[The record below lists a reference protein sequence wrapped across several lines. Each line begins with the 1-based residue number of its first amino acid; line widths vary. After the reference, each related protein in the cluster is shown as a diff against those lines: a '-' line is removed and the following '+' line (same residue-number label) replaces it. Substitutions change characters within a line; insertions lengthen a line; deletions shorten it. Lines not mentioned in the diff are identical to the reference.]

1 MAAETM
7 AGMVRLKPSAATAVV
22 GKVLPMNMLRTTKM
36 LMLAVH
42 AVSASDRKLTKAEM
56 ILAMRRDDG
65 QLAALLGLPSPV
77 VSSMDE
83 HREFNEMFAA
93 LDCQRGTRSVVT
105 FDEFHEY
112 VDGQFKLRVAAAQK
126 QLALAVACVG
136 GLGLLLLAYCY
147 QARSHKRREH
157 DKSS

>member
-1 MAAETM
+1 MVAETM
-7 AGMVRLKPSAATAVV
+7 AGMVRSKPSAATAVV
-22 GKVLPMNMLRTTKM
+22 GKVVSTDTLRTMKL
-36 LMLAVH
+36 LMIALH
-42 AVSASDRKLTKAEM
+42 AVSGSDRKLTKAEL

-83 HREFNEMFAA
+83 HREFNGMFEA
-93 LDCQRGTRSVVT
+93 LDCQRGTRSVIT
-105 FDEFHEY
+105 FDEFHKY
-112 VDGQFKLRVAAAQK
+112 IDGQFTLRVAAAQK

-136 GLGLLLLAYCY
+136 ALGLLVLAYCY
-147 QARSHKRREH
+147 QPCSHKRRGH